1 MSCSAIH
8 KSARPMARC
17 WWPEMDVEREELLR
31 QVHDMDEAG
40 QPGGEIQLKVDVVY
54 CERR

>member
-1 MSCSAIH
+1 
-8 KSARPMARC
+8 MARC